1 MGGIPAAVPAAAP
14 APAMLREAR
23 EAAAAS
29 LMMSAATSESA
40 GGRAVGGVHVRQSPR
55 LRQLSGACA
64 RVSVGSASEGADRG
78 RAEPGS
84 LRRT

>member
-1 MGGIPAAVPAAAP
+1 MPVAGLAAAP
-14 APAMLREAR
+14 APATLREAR
-23 EAAAAS
+23 EAEAAS
-29 LMMSAATSESA
+29 LVMSAAATSESA
-40 GGRAVGGVHVRQSPR
+40 GGRAIGGVHVRQSPR

-78 RAEPGS
+78 RAGPGS